1 MQSQTICF
9 WIIIIIIITI
19 IIIIIII
26 IIMIELT
33 WVDSQ
38 FICRVLSFLMAFWP
52 WN

>member
-1 MQSQTICF
+1 MLEYAKSDNLF
-9 WIIIIIIITI
+9 LDY

>member
-1 MQSQTICF
+1 MNKVIF
-9 WIIIIIIITI
+9 VKKK

>member
-9 WIIIIIIITI
+9 WII